1 MKKPILLE
9 RHSHHTPQ
17 IAKGT
22 YQVGTSVAH
31 DLQYNEEPVTW
42 QQGHV
47 IVYPNGKVVAPGFN
61 LAKRW
66 IPGQK
71 ISRED
76 LDATYRELYGGLP
89 AEHPAPRRREAIEH
103 TRRKLGL

>member
-22 YQVGTSVAH
+22 YQVGTPVAH
-31 DLQYNEEPVTW
+31 DLHYDTAGAMW

-47 IVYPNGKVVAPGFN
+47 IVYPNGKKVTLGFN
-61 LAKRW
+61 PKW
-66 IPGQK
+66 QPGQK
-71 ISRED
+71 AE
-76 LDATYRELYGGLP
+76 TCRELYGGLP
-89 AEHPAPRRREAIEH
+89 LEVPAPRRREAIEH

>member
-31 DLQYNEEPVTW
+31 DLHYDTAAAMW
-42 QQGHV
+42 RQGHV
-47 IVYPNGKVVAPGFN
+47 IVNPNGKVVGRGFN
-61 LAKRW
+61 NPKTWQL
-66 IPGQK
+66 GQK
-71 ISRED
+71 VRRED
-76 LDATYRELYGGLP
+76 LAATYRELYGGLP
-89 AEHPAPRRREAIEH
+89 EHPAPRRREAIEH